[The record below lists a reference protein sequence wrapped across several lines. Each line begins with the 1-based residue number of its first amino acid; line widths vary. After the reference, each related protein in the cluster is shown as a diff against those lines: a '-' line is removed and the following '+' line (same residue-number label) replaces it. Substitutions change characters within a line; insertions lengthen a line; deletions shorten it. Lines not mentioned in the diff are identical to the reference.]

1 MIWYLTGTW
10 NWWFPGTAER
20 LFINPLEQN
29 NYLDGPTTRPI
40 HDPVEISFQYRAKM
54 EAPQRK
60 DLGIICVTIRLR
72 LTAGPIADTVI
83 RPSVSPRMERS
94 GNPGTRVV
102 RHGLALWLWPPD

>member
-1 MIWYLTGTW
+1 M
-10 NWWFPGTAER
+10 
-20 LFINPLEQN
+20 
-29 NYLDGPTTRPI
+29 
-40 HDPVEISFQYRAKM
+40 EISFQYRAKM